1 MKDPRTYVVN
11 KRLAKA
17 AACLERLDAERAC
30 CRDPNLGKGMEER
43 IIWRELLD
51 LELQEFDEEIERFS
65 DVTHGLVADG
75 AVIARADG
83 GRLRSGPSGSNP
95 VSWSEMKQQ
104 PHGEAPPSLWRR
116 LCRFLR

>member
-1 MKDPRTYVVN
+1 LLH

-17 AACLERLDAERAC
+17 AARLERLDAERAC
-30 CRDPNLGKGMEER
+30 CGDPNLGKGMEER

-51 LELQEFDEEIERFS
+51 LELQEFDKELERFS
-65 DVTHGLVADG
+65 NVTHGLVADG
-75 AVIARADG
+75 GMVARADG

-95 VSWSEMKQQ
+95 LSWSEIKQQ

-116 LCRFLR
+116 LWRFLH